1 MASVLS
7 FIAVVAV
14 CAALWWFAYK
24 LEPHWVSRDG
34 QRVVCYGQ
42 ALDKHG
48 AAQGR
53 WRELRVSKV
62 KSNTVE
68 VRVRRGSLVVD
79 RYAKG
84 SGISLAGDIVRRRG
98 KRPSYW
104 RVVGQT
110 PDPPRKKVVY
120 LLNSPNDQELPEML
134 AIRLPANSKSIPMLE
149 SVSVNR
155 VADRVRPSQPSPGT
169 LQSEDQP
176 DRS

>member
-7 FIAVVAV
+7 FIAVVAA
-14 CAALWWFAYK
+14 CAAMWWLAYK

-42 ALDKHG
+42 ALDKRG
-48 AAQGR
+48 APQGR
-53 WRELRVSKV
+53 WRELRVTKV

-68 VRVRRGSLVVD
+68 VRLRRGSLVVD
-79 RYAKG
+79 RHTKSTG
-84 SGISLAGDIVRRRG
+84 LSLAGDIVRRRG

-104 RVVGQT
+104 RVAGQT

-120 LLNSPNDQELPEML
+120 LLNSPNDQDLPEML
-134 AIRLPANSKSIPMLE
+134 AIRMPANSKAIPMLE

-155 VADRVRPSQPSPGT
+155 VADRVTTSQPSPET
-169 LQSEDQP
+169 LRSEDQP

>member
-7 FIAVVAV
+7 FIALVAV
-14 CAALWWFAYK
+14 CAAMWWFAYK

-42 ALDKHG
+42 PLDKHG
-48 AAQGR
+48 ASQGR
-53 WRELRVSKV
+53 WRELRVTKV

-79 RYAKG
+79 RYAQRG
-84 SGISLAGDIVRRRG
+84 GVSLAGDIVKRRG
-98 KRPSYW
+98 KKPTYW

-134 AIRLPANSKSIPMLE
+134 AIRLPANSKAIPMLE
-149 SVSVNR
+149 SVSVSR
-155 VADRVRPSQPSPGT
+155 TAERGQPSQLSPGT